1 MEQGPW
7 TKAQQQGLLGLILN
21 RQTMDRGPWPV
32 WIRPSNPL
40 LERGT
45 AGCTRTRHL
54 RCACGLLTYCYCND
68 CTRTKVLGKASNP
81 SSGHHFNQG
90 PWTKYLIC
98 KEHGPGATDI
108 HLEALLWLKHLCDAS
123 IALLIFPL
131 DLCQRRAV
139 TKGTLQCKL
148 HSQSFPQSKVYMHQ
162 NRHTNALLHEP
173 LACRAE

>member
-1 MEQGPW
+1 MVRGARPVIPGPW
-7 TKAQQQGLLGLILN
+7 ACGL
-21 RQTMDRGPWPV
+21 TV
-32 WIRPSNPL
+32 WIGPSNPL
-40 LERGT
+40 PLVRAPGSLDCGT

-81 SSGHHFNQG
+81 SSGHHFNQD
-90 PWTKYLIC
+90 PWIKYLIC

-131 DLCQRRAV
+131 DLCQRRVV

-162 NRHTNALLHEP
+162 NQHTIALLHEQ

>member
-1 MEQGPW
+1 MIRGPRSMVPGPW
-7 TKAQQQGLLGLILN
+7 SEWIGL
-21 RQTMDRGPWPV
+21 
-32 WIRPSNPL
+32 SNPL

-54 RCACGLLTYCYCND
+54 RCAWGLLTYCYCND

-81 SSGHHFNQG
+81 SSGHHFNQE

-108 HLEALLWLKHLCDAS
+108 HLEALLQLKHLCDAS

-131 DLCQRRAV
+131 DLYQRRAV